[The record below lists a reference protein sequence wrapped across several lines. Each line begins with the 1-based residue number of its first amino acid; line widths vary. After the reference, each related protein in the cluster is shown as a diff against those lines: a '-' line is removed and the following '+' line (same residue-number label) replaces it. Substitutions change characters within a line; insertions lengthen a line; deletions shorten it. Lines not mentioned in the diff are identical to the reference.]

1 MAEIKPNSD
10 TYRNREEKAAEPK
23 VVAKAKIKE
32 KSFKQKCKE
41 AFIAEDVG
49 DLKEYAVLKVI
60 IPTVKKTIRNL
71 IMNTI
76 DMRFFGKVLGNGS
89 ESSSKGGRVVD
100 YDRYSRLSREDD
112 DDYIPRKRK
121 ESGGTTLRM
130 DELESVQFESEDAA
144 LNVLRYLRG
153 AVEEYGM
160 VSVADFLERADLR
173 ANNIHRKWG
182 WYNLDRASVEY
193 DPDTELYYI
202 SLPKVKSID

>member
-10 TYRNREEKAAEPK
+10 AYRNKEEKAAEPK
-23 VVAKAKIKE
+23 VVAKAKVKE
-32 KSFKQKCKE
+32 KTFKQKCKE
-41 AFIAEDVG
+41 AIIAEDVG
-49 DLKEYAVLKVI
+49 DLKEYAVLKVL
-60 IPTVKKTIRNL
+60 IPAAKKTIRNL

-76 DMRFFGKVLGNGS
+76 DIRFFGKVLGGG

-112 DDYIPRKRK
+112 EYIPRKRS
-121 ESGGTTLRM
+121 ESSGQTLRM
-130 DELESVQFESEDAA
+130 DELSNVQFESEDAA

-153 AVEEYGM
+153 VVDEYGM
-160 VSVADFLERADLR
+160 VSVADFLEKADLR

-182 WYNLDRASVEY
+182 WYENINTASVEY

-202 SLPKVKSID
+202 SLPKVRGLN